1 MLDLGTT
8 VYWRIMKAEYLN
20 PFMRA
25 TKNVLETMAQTKLT
39 GQKPYLKKGT
49 STFGDVTGII
59 GMASETVE
67 GSMTISFPSAC
78 ILQVV
83 SRMLM
88 EEPKAEID
96 HDIVD
101 AVGEITNMICGGAK
115 AEFGKMGLSFNLATP
130 TMVTGK
136 GVELHHRSDVPI
148 IVLPFLTDCGTFVL
162 EANLANK

>member
-1 MLDLGTT
+1 
-8 VYWRIMKAEYLN
+8 MKAEYLN
-20 PFMRA
+20 PFVRA
-25 TKNVLETMAQTKLT
+25 TRNVLETMAQTKLA
-39 GQKPYLKKGT
+39 GQKPYLKEGVAT
-49 STFGDVTGII
+49 YGDVTGII

-67 GSMTISFPSAC
+67 GSMTISFPAAC
-78 ILQVV
+78 ILQIV

-96 HDIVD
+96 NDIVD

-115 AEFGKMGLSFNLATP
+115 AEFGKLGLSFNLATP

-136 GVELHHRSDVPI
+136 GVEIHHHANVPI
-148 IVLPFLTDCGTFVL
+148 IVLPFQADCGTFVL